1 MEEVERFRHGW
12 TDRRPLPRKKSLAM
26 QRFPA
31 LFVLATLTLA
41 GVSALTEPPRWS
53 GTGTLISSG
62 QSTGPAEHRSAR
74 LGLPTETSTGD
85 PVIARDGTLADTEP
99 RTTRTSRDLR
109 LASARPKPG
118 LPSGPETLG
127 PQSAKRT
134 GESIALNP
142 PRIRASAGRITE
154 SFESVAG
161 RAGEQT
167 VASEPGVAAIAGV
180 LALPSVAE
188 SFPPST
194 SSPSSLAA
202 SSLAASASPVPAYTL
217 AEVRAA
223 AYAFSPEGNLLEGE
237 AQAVACNVDPDDEQ
251 SRCSAALIS
260 SVLREVAIG
269 RRADDAALAAKAY
282 HRLVAAEAGWL
293 VAQEALLV
301 QDQLIELAEQ
311 AERLELPDGDVR
323 ELQQQRLQLQDTAEQ
338 QRFARLKLR
347 QELARLTGWPESEV
361 AVAVLVDSLP
371 EAGSPIDAAEA
382 VAAASAQRH
391 DLQAVANLC
400 QGMNRCSL
408 PAARQLLGALSPGVG
423 LSLGT
428 VARSRL
434 LACLH
439 DDRSDNDL
447 AARRRQCRQLY
458 TALDRTIRNETLQAV
473 LDVRLAQA
481 RFELVTQQIELV
493 RTRLE
498 ETKAQI
504 QLDQAQPGSDH
515 LVELQLQSLL
525 GTRLERQL
533 DLAVALDEFDRVRS
547 MPVPAASR

>member
-1 MEEVERFRHGW
+1 
-12 TDRRPLPRKKSLAM
+12 M

-85 PVIARDGTLADTEP
+85 PVIAQDGTLADAEP

-194 SSPSSLAA
+194 SSPSSLAASSLAPSSLAPSSLAA